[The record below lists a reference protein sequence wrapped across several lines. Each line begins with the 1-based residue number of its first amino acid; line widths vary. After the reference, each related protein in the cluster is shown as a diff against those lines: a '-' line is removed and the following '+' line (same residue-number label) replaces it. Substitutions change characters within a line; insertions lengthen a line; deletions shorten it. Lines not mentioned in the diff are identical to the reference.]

1 MGKVVASKKNPGLW
15 GIKLALDSDVEIKDA
30 SGKVKTVE
38 ANGVIPIIR
47 NLKIKFN
54 DNTIGEIR

>member
-1 MGKVVASKKNPGLW
+1 M
-15 GIKLALDSDVEIKDA
+15 LDSDVEIKDA
-30 SGKVKTVE
+30 SGKVKIVE